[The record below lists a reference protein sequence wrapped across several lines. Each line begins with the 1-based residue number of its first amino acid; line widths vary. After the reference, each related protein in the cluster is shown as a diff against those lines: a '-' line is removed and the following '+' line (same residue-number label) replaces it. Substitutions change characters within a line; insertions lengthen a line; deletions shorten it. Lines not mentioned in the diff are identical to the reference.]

1 MRVNIRSPL
10 EETIC
15 SCSAVGNYLSEIFMF
30 NKTILLD
37 DPILYLDKEIEL
49 ADLAMDS
56 AKCPVRQRTRLAIF
70 YRISL

>member
-1 MRVNIRSPL
+1 MPSANFLQAKKRRVENPPESIHEMRVNIRSPL

-37 DPILYLDKEIEL
+37 ESISYPDKE
-49 ADLAMDS
+49 D
-56 AKCPVRQRTRLAIF
+56 
-70 YRISL
+70 